1 MSENLWFFVLP
12 LPMSDLLTKL
22 THEIVSRNDFFFEA
36 KHTNISCV
44 IFNLAKGTFLSKSLS
59 YILKIAAIRDLM
71 V

>member
-12 LPMSDLLTKL
+12 LFMSGFLTKL
-22 THEIVSRNDFFFEA
+22 TREIVSRNEFFEA